1 MVITKREDVI
11 KQGFC
16 KILCRKL
23 RLRGSLLLV
32 TYLIFWEVGGEME
45 WGGSGRLFECD
56 WKGGGLG
63 VGAYEI
69 FLSLGWALI
78 RGGP

>member
-1 MVITKREDVI
+1 
-11 KQGFC
+11 
-16 KILCRKL
+16 
-23 RLRGSLLLV
+23 
-32 TYLIFWEVGGEME
+32 ME